1 MSSLEE
7 VIVIDAD
14 GQVLGRLASI
24 VARRL
29 LNGERIV
36 IVNAEKALISGK
48 PLSVLAWYKD
58 RLAKRTHYNPEKT
71 GPKHPRRPD
80 NIVKRAVRGML
91 PRKKPRGR
99 EALRRLRVYIGIP
112 DEYRNAPKIKIRDAI
127 PKNTRIKYMT
137 VGELASLIG
146 WRA

>member
-48 PLSVLAWYKD
+48 PSSVLAWYKD

-137 VGELASLIG
+137 VGELASLVG